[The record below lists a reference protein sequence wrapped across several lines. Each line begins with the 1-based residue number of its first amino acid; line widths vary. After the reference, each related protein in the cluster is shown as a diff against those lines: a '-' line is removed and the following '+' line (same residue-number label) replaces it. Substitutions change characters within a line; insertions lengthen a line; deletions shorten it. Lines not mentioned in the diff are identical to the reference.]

1 MLRPN
6 RSNRRPCYGIFVT
19 YCYDSIEAFSREVI
33 IRVELHMFHHCEAI
47 IPYIESVIGIGIVK
61 FLFIY
66 SNKTYQDRYDCKK
79 ITRKNSTVI

>member
-1 MLRPN
+1 ML
-6 RSNRRPCYGIFVT
+6 
-19 YCYDSIEAFSREVI
+19 
-33 IRVELHMFHHCEAI
+33 HHCEAI